1 MKTVSASALSLSMC
15 NLNNRYFGGAFSS
28 TELTSILKA
37 HCGIKGA
44 KDLMSNLENHG
55 VVAFLNSRK
64 CQFIVAPTEEN
75 IKNLI

>member
-1 MKTVSASALSLSMC
+1 MKTVSTSALATSMC

-28 TELTSILKA
+28 VELNNILKA

-55 VVAFLNSRK
+55 VVASLNARK
-64 CQFIVAPTEEN
+64 CRFIVAPTEEN